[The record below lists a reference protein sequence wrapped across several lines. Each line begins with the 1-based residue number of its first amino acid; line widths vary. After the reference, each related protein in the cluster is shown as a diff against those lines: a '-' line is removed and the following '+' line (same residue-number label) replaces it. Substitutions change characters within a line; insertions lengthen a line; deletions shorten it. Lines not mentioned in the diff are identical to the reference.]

1 MRGASPIGGGDAHAG
16 PVVNRRTR
24 GSRRIDAGRVDLQKG
39 VDQLARSVEQI
50 EISLR
55 RAERRIA
62 ADAEDRVRKLRTEA
76 GAQLVVLRGYEREAM
91 RILIRLSSAANGSWG
106 DLKRA
111 ADRAL
116 KDARKI
122 AALIVKRCR
131 RVVSE

>member
-1 MRGASPIGGGDAHAG
+1 M
-16 PVVNRRTR
+16 
-24 GSRRIDAGRVDLQKG
+24 
-39 VDQLARSVEQI
+39 ARSVEQI

-55 RAERRIA
+55 RAERKIA

-76 GAQLVVLRGYEREAM
+76 RAQLVVLRGYEREAM

-116 KDARKI
+116 KEARKAADSII
-122 AALIVKRCR
+122 ARCGR
-131 RVVSE
+131 ILSE